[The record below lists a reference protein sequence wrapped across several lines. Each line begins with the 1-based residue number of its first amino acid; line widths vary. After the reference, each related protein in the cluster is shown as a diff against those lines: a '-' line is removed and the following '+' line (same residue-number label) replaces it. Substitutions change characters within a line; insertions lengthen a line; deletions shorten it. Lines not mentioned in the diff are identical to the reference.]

1 MNIEELNQIEEL
13 IIKLTNY
20 IDNLTNNNKKYQLD
34 NIDSIKEYN
43 EYIKTIPEEKLEAID
58 NKINI
63 YFESYTKF
71 LESKQII

>member
-20 IDNLTNNNKKYQLD
+20 IDNLTINNKKYQLD

-43 EYIKTIPEEKLEAID
+43 EFIKTIPEEKLESID

>member
-34 NIDSIKEYN
+34 NMDSIKEYN